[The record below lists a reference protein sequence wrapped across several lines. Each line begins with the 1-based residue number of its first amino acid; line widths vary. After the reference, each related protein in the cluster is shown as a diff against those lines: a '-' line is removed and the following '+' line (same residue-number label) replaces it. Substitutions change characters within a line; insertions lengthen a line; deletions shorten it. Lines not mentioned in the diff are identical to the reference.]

1 MKICI
6 YCASSKSIPKVY
18 FELTKELTHELVRDG
33 HHIIYGGG
41 SRGLM
46 GQVAD
51 TCLELKG
58 NITGI
63 IPGFMKEVEWDHPEV
78 KDMQI
83 VEDMA
88 ERKKR
93 FLEQS
98 DAIITLPG
106 GVGTMEEIAEALSFK
121 RLGLIQHPI
130 IIANFNGFYDEMISY
145 LNKMVDE
152 DFMGEKGRELWTVLT
167 EPNEIKEVLANA
179 KPWPKGVKKSEAY

>member
-1 MKICI
+1 MTRAI
-6 YCASSKSIPKVY
+6 V
-18 FELTKELTHELVRDG
+18 EEG

-51 TCLELKG
+51 TCLSLDGK
-58 NITGI
+58 ITGI
-63 IPGFMKEVEWDHPEV
+63 IPGFMKEVEWDHPDV

-83 VEDMA
+83 VADMA
-88 ERKKR
+88 ERKMK

-106 GVGTMEEIAEALSFK
+106 GVGTLEEIGEALSAK

-130 IIANFNGFYDEMISY
+130 IIANFNGFYDEFLTY
-145 LNKMVDE
+145 LNKMVDQE
-152 DFMGEKGRELWTVLT
+152 FMGQQGRELWTVIT
-167 EPNEIKEVLANA
+167 KPEEIKLALAETKSWPLDILIGSVLIIVTHYAQA
-179 KPWPKGVKKSEAY
+179 L